1 MYAIEEFIE
10 QARQMP
16 RQDQRRLLKEL
27 EYLLDQESYTNEPR
41 IPEALYSRSLELAG
55 TLSTNLTDVSA
66 DKYKHLAE
74 AYAKKDNNE

>member
-1 MYAIEEFIE
+1 MHAIEDFIE

-27 EYLLDQESYTNEPR
+27 EYLLDQESDTNEPR
-41 IPEALYSRSLELAG
+41 IPEALYSRSLELSG
-55 TLSTNLTDVSA
+55 TLSSNLTDVSA

-74 AYAKKDNNE
+74 AYVEKDSNE